1 MTNDPHDPSNDP
13 AEASDDTSGSTYEP
27 SYSEPHWETSSTPSD
42 AEILGDDASEH
53 ASAPDVTPLT
63 EVPGAPGSENPASPA
78 PDAQSGP
85 TAQPDFGSSPAGGSA
100 GFGQQPPHVQPA
112 PGHQS
117 PWGDPAQQ
125 QYQRPP
131 MGGMPAQ
138 AGYGQMGAG
147 SNNPNYLAGPS
158 EQGRNTLQLDYWLSV
173 FFSWIP
179 ALIFFLTERDK
190 NKLVDEHTKEIL
202 NFSITRVIAGAVMVI
217 PVIGWILGGIASI
230 ALFVVA
236 ILGAL
241 RGPEE
246 YENGRPYQFPL
257 TLRLIK

>member
-1 MTNDPHDPSNDP
+1 MTDDSRKPADDPFD
-13 AEASDDTSGSTYEP
+13 AADDNTGSEYEP
-27 SYSEPHWETSSTPSD
+27 SYSEPHWGTSSTPVD
-42 AEILGDDASEH
+42 AEIVGDDAGEH
-53 ASAPDVTPLT
+53 ASAPDVSPLT
-63 EVPGAPGSENPASPA
+63 EAPGSPGAESTAGSGHGGPGEQPPSGA
-78 PDAQSGP
+78 PHDGW
-85 TAQPDFGSSPAGGSA
+85 SA
-100 GFGQQPPHVQPA
+100 QQPPQGQPA
-112 PGHQS
+112 PGQQGA
-117 PWGDPAQQ
+117 WGAPSQ
-125 QYQRPP
+125 QYQQPP
-131 MGGMPAQ
+131 MGGMPPQ
-138 AGYGQMGAG
+138 PHAGYGQMAAG

-190 NKLVDEHTKEIL
+190 NKLVDDHTKEIL

-241 RGPEE
+241 KGPEE
-246 YENGRPYQFPL
+246 YDNGRPYQFPL